1 MATNAKKKAADD
13 GEKVDAE
20 ELLRDAKY
28 GEVESSQETDETSET
43 ETPEEESQDSE
54 ESAETSAEST
64 TGDQE
69 GQTDEVATEE
79 SEEGDETPPDEESSF
94 VKEFPGIAGDTWEEY
109 AKNLEPAYKNST
121 TEALRLKGLAEGKE
135 EASEETGPVD
145 PRLLYIDRIV
155 NQDIKKTYEVFR
167 KEYPQ
172 VDDPEQYQKFVTEVQ
187 DLSTFYQEKKGVAL
201 TAEEVYPRAAANLG
215 WEATNKV
222 DDSDKLAV
230 ALKDKAAASKNASAT
245 KPKIKSTVTD
255 GEIAVAKQMWGAGMS
270 DSKIREELEKVKI

>member
-1 MATNAKKKAADD
+1 MATNAKKDD
-13 GEKVDAE
+13 ESATVVDDDKEVDAE
-20 ELLRDAKY
+20 ELLREAKY
-28 GEVESSQETDETSET
+28 GEVESSQETDETPEA
-43 ETPEEESQDSE
+43 ETPAEESQDSE
-54 ESAETSAEST
+54 ESAE

-79 SEEGDETPPDEESSF
+79 SEESDKTPAVEEPSF
-94 VKEFPGIAGDTWEEY
+94 VKEFPSISGDTEEEY
-109 AKNLEPAYKNST
+109 RKNLELAYKNST
-121 TEALRLKGLAEGKE
+121 TEALRLKGVAEGRVE
-135 EASEETGPVD
+135 ETSEETGPID

-172 VDDPEQYQKFVTEVQ
+172 VDDPEQYQKFVTEVS

-215 WEATNKV
+215 WEPSNKV
-222 DDSDKLAV
+222 DDGDKLAV
-230 ALKDKAAASKNASAT
+230 ALKDKAAAGKTVSAT

-270 DSKIREELEKVKI
+270 DSKIREELEKVKV